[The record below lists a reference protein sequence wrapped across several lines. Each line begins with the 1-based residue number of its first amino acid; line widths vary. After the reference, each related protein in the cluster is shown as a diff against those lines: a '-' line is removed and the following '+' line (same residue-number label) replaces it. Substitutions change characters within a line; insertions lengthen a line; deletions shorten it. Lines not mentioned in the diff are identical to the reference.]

1 MTKPP
6 TIVTY
11 RHRPKRAR
19 KPAQARQSM
28 PTAIVTARKP
38 GKDVWSSEPVM
49 DGDVSESVK
58 AFFKRMVR
66 PRDE

>member
-19 KPAQARQSM
+19 KPAQARQPM
-28 PTAIVTARKP
+28 PAAIVTARKP
-38 GKDVWSSEPVM
+38 GKAARYSAPVD
-49 DGDVSESVK
+49 DGDVSDGVK

-66 PRDE
+66 PRV

>member
-19 KPAQARQSM
+19 KPVQAHQ
-28 PTAIVTARKP
+28 PIPAAIVTARRP
-38 GKDVWSSEPVM
+38 GKAVWSSEPVM